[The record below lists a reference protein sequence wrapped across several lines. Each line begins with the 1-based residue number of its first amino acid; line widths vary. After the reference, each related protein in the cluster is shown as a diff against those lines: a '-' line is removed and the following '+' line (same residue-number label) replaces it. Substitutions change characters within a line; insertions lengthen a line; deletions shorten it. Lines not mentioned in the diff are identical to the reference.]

1 MQNNESLRPVNS
13 TASPENPDEPAP
25 VLDRRAALG
34 KLGKLAYTAPT
45 LMTLLLSD
53 RASAISLCPGTG
65 LPPDPDGNC

>member
-1 MQNNESLRPVNS
+1 MQNHESLRPVNS

-25 VLDRRAALG
+25 ILDRRAALG

-53 RASAISLCPGTG
+53 RASAESCGGT
-65 LPPDPDGNC
+65 LPPCEPGG